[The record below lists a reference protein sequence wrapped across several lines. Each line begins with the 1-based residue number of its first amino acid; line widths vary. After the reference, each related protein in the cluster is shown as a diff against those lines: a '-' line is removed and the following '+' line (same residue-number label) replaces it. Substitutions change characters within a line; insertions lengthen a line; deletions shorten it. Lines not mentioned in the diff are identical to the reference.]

1 MFNLSNLFLVSNSG
15 KFLSNHSTAL
25 DKSLEPSTKFTIS
38 IISNILRILSWFIS
52 DTIYSSSVGVELPNT
67 NPIVIITLL
76 ILGTFLLANN
86 IQSVDEEPT
95 PTITIG
101 NDDDKKYAS
110 RRRGKGPKGRKR
122 GGSGLR

>member
-1 MFNLSNLFLVSNSG
+1 MI
-15 KFLSNHSTAL
+15 K
-25 DKSLEPSTKFTIS
+25 
-38 IISNILRILSWFIS
+38 
-52 DTIYSSSVGVELPNT
+52 Y
-67 NPIVIITLL
+67 IITLL

-101 NDDDKKYAS
+101 NDDDKKYA
-110 RRRGKGPKGRKR
+110 RKIGKQHKGRRR

>member
-1 MFNLSNLFLVSNSG
+1 MI
-15 KFLSNHSTAL
+15 KY
-25 DKSLEPSTKFTIS
+25 
-38 IISNILRILSWFIS
+38 III
-52 DTIYSSSVGVELPNT
+52 
-67 NPIVIITLL
+67 LL

-101 NDDDKKYAS
+101 NDDDKKYA
-110 RRRGKGPKGRKR
+110 RKRGGKQQKGRRR